1 MNVLV
6 CYNPPKEE
14 IAENQFDSKPKIASK
29 LLTCGLP
36 VECAMQYIT
45 IFELYSTFPE
55 PVFIQLFMICKS
67 KVMQLGSYDSA

>member
-29 LLTCGLP
+29 LLRCGLP
-36 VECAMQYIT
+36 VECAMQYIM
-45 IFELYSTFPE
+45 IFELYSTFPDLRNLQNRASFHTAIHDLQ
-55 PVFIQLFMICKS
+55 V
-67 KVMQLGSYDSA
+67 